1 MKSIDLKHI
10 STLVGRYFV
19 TGCTAV
25 VIHFSAMAFAVE
37 ILGIHETIASAIGFL
52 MGASFNYF
60 IQRLWVFR
68 SNVPHRSALQKFV
81 LVTATTSAI
90 NVALFSL
97 LFALLPFH
105 YLIIQAFVTGC
116 IFLLNFT
123 LNWKITFRDPQAG
136 ASGAQKG
143 KTHAENPP
151 VGD

>member
-1 MKSIDLKHI
+1 MKFEDLKHV
-10 STLVGRYFV
+10 SVLVGRYFV

-25 VIHFSAMAFAVE
+25 VIHFSAMAFSVE
-37 ILGIHETIASAIGFL
+37 VLGIYETIASAIGFL
-52 MGASFNYF
+52 MGATFNYC

-68 SNVPHRSALQKFV
+68 SSVPHRSALQRFI

-123 LNWKITFRDPQAG
+123 LNWKITFREPA
-136 ASGAQKG
+136 AEPPEARAQD
-143 KTHAENPP
+143 ARR
-151 VGD
+151 